1 MRVFITGATGL
12 VGRALTLRLRRDGHT
27 VVAWSRSAERVVQ
40 RLGSEAEA
48 ASGDQAALAQAVD
61 GCDAVVAL
69 AGEPVLPGR
78 WTARRKAA
86 LRSSR
91 VDLNQRLVEA
101 ILGAKH
107 RPTTIVAA
115 SAVGFYGHT
124 SSTPVSE
131 DAPAGEGFLADLCQD
146 WEAAFTPAQEAGLR
160 VVWGRIGIVLAR
172 GGGALGPLLP
182 LTRLGLGGPLG
193 SGAQGIPW
201 IHLHDLVEAMVLAL
215 NTPALSGPVNMVG
228 TASATQRNFAQAIG
242 RAVGMP
248 AIAPA
253 PAFAM
258 RALLGEAATALL
270 EGQFVAPE
278 KLAAFGF
285 QHAFTDLDDALQD
298 VVSTDAAEVRP
309 APSKLN
315 VDAGADWLRA
325 HPPSH
330 ELVSKRCVPAPL
342 DQVWDFF
349 KDARNLAALSPADA
363 GLTLDPDL
371 PAMAKGVRFTH
382 QMALGPLRIP
392 WEGEVAAWEPNE
404 RFVDIQRRGPF
415 GCWWHE
421 HRFTAITLPD
431 GSHGTELSD
440 RVLFKSPLGPLGTLA
455 TALFVRQ
462 QLLDLFAFRDH
473 ALRLRFGDIR
483 PSHAISGE
491 AA

>member
-12 VGRALTLRLRRDGHT
+12 VGRALTLRLRREGHT
-27 VVAWSRSAERVVQ
+27 VVAWSRSERRVAQ
-40 RLGSEAEA
+40 RLGGEAEA

-78 WTARRKAA
+78 WTGRRKAA

-91 VDLNQRLVEA
+91 VDLNHRLVEA
-101 ILGAKH
+101 ILGATH
-107 RPTTIVAA
+107 RPTTVVAA

-124 SSTPVSE
+124 STTPVSE
-131 DAPAGEGFLADLCQD
+131 EAPAGKGFLADLCQD
-146 WEAAFTPAQEAGLR
+146 WEAAFRPAQEAGVR

-193 SGAQGIPW
+193 SGTQGIAW
-201 IHLHDLVEAMVLAL
+201 IHLHDLVEAIVLAL
-215 NTPALSGPVNMVG
+215 NTPTLSGPVNMVG
-228 TASATQRNFAQAIG
+228 PTSAAQRDFAQAIG

-248 AIAPA
+248 AITPA

-258 RALLGEAATALL
+258 RTLLGEAATALL
-270 EGQFVAPE
+270 EGQYVAPA

-285 QHAFTDLDDALQD
+285 RHAFTDLDQALED
-298 VVSTDAAEVRP
+298 VTSTDAAEVRSFSGIP
-309 APSKLN
+309 D
-315 VDAGADWLRA
+315 VDAGLDWLRA
-325 HPPSH
+325 HPPSN
-330 ELVSKRCVPAPL
+330 ELVSKRQVPAPI
-342 DQVWDFF
+342 DEVWDFF
-349 KDARNLAALSPADA
+349 KDARNLAALSPADS

-371 PAMAKGVRFTH
+371 PAMSEGVRFTH
-382 QMALGPLRIP
+382 QVALGPLQIP
-392 WEGEVAAWEPNE
+392 WEGEIAAWEPHK

-415 GCWWHE
+415 SCWWHE
-421 HRFTAITLPD
+421 HSFASVQLPD
-431 GSHGTELSD
+431 GSQGTELSD

-455 TALFVRQ
+455 TALFVRG
-462 QLLDLFAFRDH
+462 QLLDMFAFRDH
-473 ALRLRFGDIR
+473 ALRLRFGDL
-483 PSHAISGE
+483 PSARAVNGE